1 MYGYVIVNKPE
12 LKFKEYDRYRSY
24 YCGLCDIL
32 REQYGIRGQVSLSY
46 DMTFL
51 VILLTGL
58 YEPQT
63 AYLEERCIVHPVAK
77 HPVRKNE
84 VTSYVADM
92 NVLMAYYKCV
102 DDWKDEKKV
111 TRLTYSRLLKGQVK
125 KICGKYPQK
134 AEAIRQALS
143 GLSAAEKAG
152 EENIDRAASYFATV
166 MSVVMAMKEDEW
178 TEELQKMGYQLG
190 KFIYLC
196 DAYED
201 AEEDIKAGRY
211 NVFWPRREAEGL
223 DVHRPRLAVGIDID
237 AHGVDAIRAA
247 QAGIERAVDLDGVPR
262 ADAGNVEG
270 LDLHPGLDL
279 HRPGQRRRNADQT
292 AVLAVQFDV
301 ASQHEPVPD
310 GRHLAILHAP
320 RKAVLLAK
328 PGQAVFRRARVAP
341 PARPDIPGDPLK
353 IPALHRHPRQIG
365 RQLLRRD
372 AHGRA
377 RAEGY
382 GTDAAHERTVPR
394 QGHQLGHD
402 VRPVP
407 LRT

>member
-63 AYLEERCIVHPVAK
+63 AYLEERCIIHPVAK

-111 TRLTYSRLLKGQVK
+111 TRLTYSRLLKGQ
-125 KICGKYPQK
+125 
-134 AEAIRQALS
+134 ALS

-166 MSVVMAMKEDEW
+166 MSVIMAMKDDEW

-211 NVFWPRREAEGL
+211 NVFCTHVDQPGFDAYCESILNAMMADCVRIFERLPIVEEA
-223 DVHRPRLAVGIDID
+223 
-237 AHGVDAIRAA
+237 
-247 QAGIERAVDLDGVPR
+247 
-262 ADAGNVEG
+262 
-270 LDLHPGLDL
+270 
-279 HRPGQRRRNADQT
+279 
-292 AVLAVQFDV
+292 
-301 ASQHEPVPD
+301 
-310 GRHLAILHAP
+310 
-320 RKAVLLAK
+320 
-328 PGQAVFRRARVAP
+328 
-341 PARPDIPGDPLK
+341 
-353 IPALHRHPRQIG
+353 
-365 RQLLRRD
+365 QLLRNILYSGVWIRFQ
-372 AHGRA
+372 AAKEKRIKVKKQEGENSGRS
-377 RAEGY
+377 
-382 GTDAAHERTVPR
+382 V
-394 QGHQLGHD
+394 
-402 VRPVP
+402 
-407 LRT
+407 

>member
-63 AYLEERCIVHPVAK
+63 AYLEERCIIHPVAK

-134 AEAIRQALS
+134 AR
-143 GLSAAEKAG
+143 EKKISTA
-152 EENIDRAASYFATV
+152 
-166 MSVVMAMKEDEW
+166 
-178 TEELQKMGYQLG
+178 Q
-190 KFIYLC
+190 
-196 DAYED
+196 
-201 AEEDIKAGRY
+201 
-211 NVFWPRREAEGL
+211 
-223 DVHRPRLAVGIDID
+223 RP
-237 AHGVDAIRAA
+237 
-247 QAGIERAVDLDGVPR
+247 
-262 ADAGNVEG
+262 
-270 LDLHPGLDL
+270 
-279 HRPGQRRRNADQT
+279 
-292 AVLAVQFDV
+292 
-301 ASQHEPVPD
+301 
-310 GRHLAILHAP
+310 ILP
-320 RKAVLLAK
+320 
-328 PGQAVFRRARVAP
+328 Q
-341 PARPDIPGDPLK
+341 
-353 IPALHRHPRQIG
+353 
-365 RQLLRRD
+365 
-372 AHGRA
+372 
-377 RAEGY
+377 
-382 GTDAAHERTVPR
+382 
-394 QGHQLGHD
+394 
-402 VRPVP
+402 
-407 LRT
+407 

>member
-211 NVFWPRREAEGL
+211 NVFCTHVDQPGFDAYCESILNAMMADCVRIFE
-223 DVHRPRLAVGIDID
+223 RLPI
-237 AHGVDAIRAA
+237 
-247 QAGIERAVDLDGVPR
+247 
-262 ADAGNVEG
+262 VEE
-270 LDLHPGLDL
+270 
-279 HRPGQRRRNADQT
+279 
-292 AVLAVQFDV
+292 V
-301 ASQHEPVPD
+301 
-310 GRHLAILHAP
+310 
-320 RKAVLLAK
+320 
-328 PGQAVFRRARVAP
+328 
-341 PARPDIPGDPLK
+341 
-353 IPALHRHPRQIG
+353 
-365 RQLLRRD
+365 QLLRNILYSGVWIRFQ
-372 AHGRA
+372 AAKEKRIKVKKQEGENSGRS
-377 RAEGY
+377 
-382 GTDAAHERTVPR
+382 V
-394 QGHQLGHD
+394 
-402 VRPVP
+402 
-407 LRT
+407 

>member
-125 KICGKYPQK
+125 KNLRKISAESRSNQAGTFRAFGCRKSGRRKY
-134 AEAIRQALS
+134 
-143 GLSAAEKAG
+143 
-152 EENIDRAASYFATV
+152 
-166 MSVVMAMKEDEW
+166 
-178 TEELQKMGYQLG
+178 
-190 KFIYLC
+190 
-196 DAYED
+196 
-201 AEEDIKAGRY
+201 
-211 NVFWPRREAEGL
+211 
-223 DVHRPRLAVGIDID
+223 RPRS
-237 AHGVDAIRAA
+237 
-247 QAGIERAVDLDGVPR
+247 
-262 ADAGNVEG
+262 
-270 LDLHPGLDL
+270 
-279 HRPGQRRRNADQT
+279 
-292 AVLAVQFDV
+292 VLFCH
-301 ASQHEPVPD
+301 S
-310 GRHLAILHAP
+310 
-320 RKAVLLAK
+320 
-328 PGQAVFRRARVAP
+328 
-341 PARPDIPGDPLK
+341 
-353 IPALHRHPRQIG
+353 
-365 RQLLRRD
+365 
-372 AHGRA
+372 
-377 RAEGY
+377 
-382 GTDAAHERTVPR
+382 
-394 QGHQLGHD
+394 D
-402 VRPVP
+402 VRCHGNE
-407 LRT
+407 RG

>member
-152 EENIDRAASYFATV
+152 EE
-166 MSVVMAMKEDEW
+166 E
-178 TEELQKMGYQLG
+178 
-190 KFIYLC
+190 
-196 DAYED
+196 YED
-201 AEEDIKAGRY
+201 FDFFLYTKLTDARDLMIRLLQE
-211 NVFWPRREAEGL
+211 RREPVSLRIAM
-223 DVHRPRLAVGIDID
+223 
-237 AHGVDAIRAA
+237 
-247 QAGIERAVDLDGVPR
+247 
-262 ADAGNVEG
+262 
-270 LDLHPGLDL
+270 
-279 HRPGQRRRNADQT
+279 
-292 AVLAVQFDV
+292 VL
-301 ASQHEPVPD
+301 SWY
-310 GRHLAILHAP
+310 
-320 RKAVLLAK
+320 
-328 PGQAVFRRARVAP
+328 
-341 PARPDIPGDPLK
+341 
-353 IPALHRHPRQIG
+353 IG
-365 RQLLRRD
+365 CW
-372 AHGRA
+372 
-377 RAEGY
+377 
-382 GTDAAHERTVPR
+382 
-394 QGHQLGHD
+394 
-402 VRPVP
+402 
-407 LRT
+407 

>member
-1 MYGYVIVNKPE
+1 MIGTEKLKEKEPHGMYGYVIVNKPE

-32 REQYGIRGQVSLSY
+32 KERYGFRGQISLSY

-63 AYLEERCIVHPVAK
+63 AYSEERCIVHPAAK

-102 DDWKDEKKV
+102 DDWKDEKKI
-111 TRLTYSRLLKGQVK
+111 TRLTYSGLLSSRVK
-125 KICGKYPQK
+125 KICRKYPQK
-134 AEAIRQALS
+134 AEAIRKALE

-178 TEELQKMGYQLG
+178 TEDLKKMGYQLG

-201 AEEDIKAGRY
+201 MEQDIKAGRY
-211 NVFWPRREAEGL
+211 NVFRTHLDQPEFDAYCESILNAIMADCVRIFERLPILEEA
-223 DVHRPRLAVGIDID
+223 
-237 AHGVDAIRAA
+237 
-247 QAGIERAVDLDGVPR
+247 
-262 ADAGNVEG
+262 
-270 LDLHPGLDL
+270 
-279 HRPGQRRRNADQT
+279 
-292 AVLAVQFDV
+292 
-301 ASQHEPVPD
+301 
-310 GRHLAILHAP
+310 
-320 RKAVLLAK
+320 
-328 PGQAVFRRARVAP
+328 
-341 PARPDIPGDPLK
+341 
-353 IPALHRHPRQIG
+353 
-365 RQLLRRD
+365 QLLRNILYSGVWIRFQ
-372 AHGRA
+372 AAKEKRIKQKEQEGEKSGRS
-377 RAEGY
+377 
-382 GTDAAHERTVPR
+382 V
-394 QGHQLGHD
+394 
-402 VRPVP
+402 
-407 LRT
+407 

>member
-63 AYLEERCIVHPVAK
+63 AYLEERCTIHPVAK

-125 KICGKYPQK
+125 RICGKYPQK

-143 GLSAAEKAG
+143 GF
-152 EENIDRAASYFATV
+152 R
-166 MSVVMAMKEDEW
+166 
-178 TEELQKMGYQLG
+178 LQK
-190 KFIYLC
+190 K
-196 DAYED
+196 
-201 AEEDIKAGRY
+201 
-211 NVFWPRREAEGL
+211 REKKISTAQ
-223 DVHRPRLAVGIDID
+223 RP
-237 AHGVDAIRAA
+237 
-247 QAGIERAVDLDGVPR
+247 
-262 ADAGNVEG
+262 
-270 LDLHPGLDL
+270 
-279 HRPGQRRRNADQT
+279 
-292 AVLAVQFDV
+292 
-301 ASQHEPVPD
+301 
-310 GRHLAILHAP
+310 IL
-320 RKAVLLAK
+320 
-328 PGQAVFRRARVAP
+328 Q
-341 PARPDIPGDPLK
+341 
-353 IPALHRHPRQIG
+353 Q
-365 RQLLRRD
+365 
-372 AHGRA
+372 
-377 RAEGY
+377 
-382 GTDAAHERTVPR
+382 
-394 QGHQLGHD
+394 
-402 VRPVP
+402 
-407 LRT
+407 